1 MTFEY
6 CETCQRITNGGYFA
20 SATKSIKA
28 YLCSRCSAI
37 TYIDNESDPVSDEAW
52 ENDFRLRNE
61 ANKLQLQYYKAL
73 NKNKNIRSRKTWL

>member
-1 MTFEY
+1 MKFEY
-6 CETCQRITNGGYFA
+6 CETCKKLTGGGYFS

-28 YLCSRCSAI
+28 FLCSQCSAI

-61 ANKLQLQYYKAL
+61 AVKLQ
-73 NKNKNIRSRKTWL
+73 RKLFK